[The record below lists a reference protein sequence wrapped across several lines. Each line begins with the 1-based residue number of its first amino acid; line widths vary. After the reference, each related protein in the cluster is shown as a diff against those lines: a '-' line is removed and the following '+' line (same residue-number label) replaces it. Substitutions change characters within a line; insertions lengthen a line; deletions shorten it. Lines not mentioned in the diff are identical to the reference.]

1 MKELM
6 PTANKCF
13 LALLLMFCQLFF
25 HSKCYSQISLDYG
38 DFGVLFK
45 PEKRVDTFHFTLEK
59 YYPGF
64 TLKIFLEDYGGACS
78 IELYDKKNQLK
89 MTGTYVNGPDTL
101 VKYNFAKQLG
111 PPFDKKYY
119 SVQTMRYLTPLKK
132 GLWKYYGAKGNIVDS
147 FRYDYRFL

>member
-78 IELYDKKNQLK
+78 IELYDKKNQ
-89 MTGTYVNGPDTL
+89 
-101 VKYNFAKQLG
+101 
-111 PPFDKKYY
+111 
-119 SVQTMRYLTPLKK
+119 
-132 GLWKYYGAKGNIVDS
+132 
-147 FRYDYRFL
+147 

>member
-1 MKELM
+1 
-6 PTANKCF
+6 
-13 LALLLMFCQLFF
+13 
-25 HSKCYSQISLDYG
+25 
-38 DFGVLFK
+38 
-45 PEKRVDTFHFTLEK
+45 
-59 YYPGF
+59 
-64 TLKIFLEDYGGACS
+64 
-78 IELYDKKNQLK
+78 